1 MKLNMFKLIFLTFT
15 VFSININL
23 AFSEERRITN
33 SDRKTVVVVKP
44 KPKRH
49 IAKRSKVIVVVPR
62 KRTYKNIR
70 IFRRFGHSYSG
81 YGRFLVDDSA
91 WKWLAFTAISLKL
104 LDNIDEQAQREHEQA
119 QISATTAPVGK
130 TITWNTDTAKGQ
142 VVATKEGTNESGQ
155 LCREYQQTITV
166 GGSTEQAFGVACL
179 KSDGSW
185 EISK

>member
-1 MKLNMFKLIFLTFT
+1 MCKFFFLISI
-15 VFSININL
+15 VFSLNINL
-23 AFSEERRITN
+23 AYSSERRLAN

-44 KPKRH
+44 KPKRN
-49 IAKRSKVIVVVPR
+49 ITKRPKVIVVVPR

-70 IFRRFGHSYSG
+70 IHRRFGHSYPG

-91 WKWLAFTAISLKL
+91 WKWLAFTAISLKI

-130 TITWNTDTAKGQ
+130 AITWNTDKANGQ
-142 VVATKEGTNESGQ
+142 VLATKEGTNESGQ

-166 GGSTEQAFGVACL
+166 GGSTEQAFGIACL